1 MGAPPRTG
9 WRYDPT
15 VNLGHILTMGSML
28 VALSGGW
35 MAITARQEFSDSRLE
50 RIEQQMG
57 IMTQL
62 MERSTRSDAIME
74 SVRADLAETR
84 RRIERLERGGKGE

>member
-1 MGAPPRTG
+1 
-9 WRYDPT
+9 
-15 VNLGHILTMGSML
+15 
-28 VALSGGW
+28 